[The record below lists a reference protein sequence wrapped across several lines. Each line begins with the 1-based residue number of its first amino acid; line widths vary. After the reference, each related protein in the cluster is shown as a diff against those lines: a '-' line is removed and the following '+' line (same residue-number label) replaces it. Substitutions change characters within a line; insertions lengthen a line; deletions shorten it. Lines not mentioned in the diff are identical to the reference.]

1 LGGVAFPTTHW
12 SVVLATTHADSE
24 RAQAAL
30 ARLYQAYWYPLY
42 SFVRARGYPPH
53 EAQDLAQDF
62 FCSLLKR
69 NSLQSVT
76 KEKGRFRSYLM
87 GAAKHFLAN
96 EWNKMRR
103 EKRGGAHTFV
113 ALDDALAES
122 RFLKEPAH
130 AETPETIYE
139 KTWATV
145 LLERVMTQLRREYE
159 GAKARQFEEL
169 KVCLSGEKSA
179 ASYAEIG
186 ARLEMSEA
194 AVKVAVHRMRARYR
208 ELLCKEI
215 SDTVAHPAEIE
226 DELKHLLNVLRR

>member
-1 LGGVAFPTTHW
+1 M
-12 SVVLATTHADSE
+12 LATTDADSE

-42 SFVRARGYPPH
+42 AFVRARGYSPH

-69 NSLQSVT
+69 NSLHSVT
-76 KEKGRFRSYLM
+76 KEKGRFRSYLI

-96 EWNKMRR
+96 EWNKIHR

-113 ALDDALAES
+113 TLDDAFAES
-122 RFLKEPAH
+122 RFLKEAAH

-139 KTWATV
+139 KNWATV
-145 LLERVMTQLRREYE
+145 LLERVMAQLRREYE

-179 ASYAEIG
+179 SSYAETA

-208 ELLCKEI
+208 ELLRKEI
-215 SDTVAHPAEIE
+215 SETVAHPGEVE
-226 DELKHLLNVLRR
+226 DELRHLLNVLRR